1 MPHLWVSMGCIVKHL
16 LIIFKPFLLSMQ
28 CILTHCA
35 QAGVRTSEWDL
46 VLHSHNL
53 SYSILINAQGGSNG
67 KWKTPHQQTKMAS
80 MASRGGQIEPGDQ
93 GIFAT
98 CIKGKEGK
106 ATEEL
111 RSLFEE
117 CAERFYDISA
127 RPKDVGD
134 NETDSVDDIEA
145 SIQAEVAASKDE
157 KLFPAVYIDIQ
168 CVLFFKT
175 PPPIDPVDFVR
186 RICEAASSDS
196 GVRKL
201 RFVNRLTP
209 MTLMG
214 KATEKGIEEVGN
226 AVLGAHFR
234 LAGQAVDSDEAA
246 ALSYA
251 IRPTIRNHSTLK
263 RDAVIKQIAS
273 LVGENHKV
281 NLTKPDKTICG
292 MSVVGEDW
300 ERLKRYNLYELTSTN
315 SKSGALADVNADATP
330 ESVSTNEA
338 RAPAAPENP
347 TGS

>member
-1 MPHLWVSMGCIVKHL
+1 MTETTNKRKERSTGKSDDNRGA
-16 LIIFKPFLLSMQ
+16 KR
-28 CILTHCA
+28 A
-35 QAGVRTSEWDL
+35 K
-46 VLHSHNL
+46 
-53 SYSILINAQGGSNG
+53 GGSNG

-80 MASRGGQIEPGDQ
+80 MSARGGQIEPGDQ

-117 CAERFYDISA
+117 CAERFYNISA
-127 RPKDVGD
+127 RPKDEKD
-134 NETDSVDDIEA
+134 NESDSVDDIEA
-145 SIQAEVAASKDE
+145 SIRAEVAASKDE
-157 KLFPAVYIDIQ
+157 KLFSAVYIETQ

-175 PPPIDPVDFVR
+175 RPPIDPVDFVR
-186 RICEAASSDS
+186 RICEAASDG

-209 MTLMG
+209 MAIMG

-226 AVLGAHFR
+226 AVLGAHFQ
-234 LAGQAVDSDEAA
+234 LAGQAADSDEAA
-246 ALSYA
+246 TFSYA

-263 RDAVIKQIAS
+263 RDVVIKQVAS

-281 NLTKPDKTICG
+281 NLTKPDKVILIEIYQTICG

-300 ERLKRYNLYELTSTN
+300 ERLKRYNLYELSSTSSSTN
-315 SKSGALADVNADATP
+315 LKSGALADINADATP
-330 ESVSTNEA
+330 ESVTTNEA
-338 RAPAAPENP
+338 RAPEAPEEPNRQLAVLDD
-347 TGS
+347 